1 MKEHYN
7 KVLRD
12 SDARVARFMEIQIL
26 DRNDPFFGGFPSADS
41 IDSLLYTSSAAEEPH
56 HDVL

>member
-41 IDSLLYTSSAAEEPH
+41 IA
-56 HDVL
+56 

>member
-12 SDARVARFMEIQIL
+12 SDARVARFMEFRSWTGTTRFL
-26 DRNDPFFGGFPSADS
+26 AVPLGGQHCGAEGGQS
-41 IDSLLYTSSAAEEPH
+41 II
-56 HDVL
+56 

>member
-26 DRNDPFFGGFPSADS
+26 DRNDPFFGGFPSAALRSRRWPS
-41 IDSLLYTSSAAEEPH
+41 II
-56 HDVL
+56 

>member
-26 DRNDPFFGGFPSADS
+26 DGTTRFLADS
-41 IDSLLYTSSAAEEPH
+41 PRRTALRSRRWPSII
-56 HDVL
+56 